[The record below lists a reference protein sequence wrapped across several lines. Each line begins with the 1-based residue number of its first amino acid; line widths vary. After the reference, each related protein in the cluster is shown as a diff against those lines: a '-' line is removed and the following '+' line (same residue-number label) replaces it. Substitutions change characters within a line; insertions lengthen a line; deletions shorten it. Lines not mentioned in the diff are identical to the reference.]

1 MPIADRV
8 EYDGAGL
15 SESDLAD
22 TILDQVADWVA
33 QAEARQRDSSDV
45 PEPRALSVATVDGAG
60 QPDVR
65 TVLMRFLEPRGIAF
79 LTNTGS
85 GKGVQLA
92 ANERLAASLTW
103 PSMYRSVRFAGVA
116 ERVSDQDV
124 YDYFVDRPWAS
135 RISAW
140 ASAQSQPTDSR
151 AALESAYQTYADR
164 YPDHGGADDVPV
176 PPQWGGYWLLPH
188 RVEFW
193 AGRPNRLH
201 DRLVFSRARAGRLDT
216 MEGWTLQ
223 RLQP

>member
-8 EYDGAGL
+8 EYDGEGL
-15 SESDLAD
+15 AESQMAS
-22 TILDQVADWVA
+22 TILAQITDWLA
-33 QAEARQRDSSDV
+33 QAETRQREHGDV
-45 PEPRALSVATVDGAG
+45 PEPRALSVATVDATG

-65 TVLMRFLEPRGIAF
+65 TVLMRFLQPRGIAF

-85 GKGVQLA
+85 AKGLQLA

-103 PSMYRSVRFAGVA
+103 PSMYRAVRFAGIA
-116 ERVSDQDV
+116 RQVSEQDV

-140 ASAQSQPTDSR
+140 ASAQSRPTDSR
-151 AALESAYQTYADR
+151 AALEKTYQEYAER
-164 YPDHGGADDVPV
+164 YPDHGTSDDVPV
-176 PPQWGGYWLLPH
+176 PPEWGGYWLLPH

-193 AGRPNRLH
+193 AGRRNRLH
-201 DRLVFSRARAGRLDT
+201 DRLAFHREGTGDMDT
-216 MEGWTLQ
+216 MSGWTLQ